1 MLKGAVKLKI
11 DSNKKAV
18 ISGVLLGTCVFCA
31 YALFTCLLY
40 YLLGGENF
48 VYKGET
54 RDVVNGISFNVVQIM
69 AVVISAVI
77 PILLI
82 RYKKIYYYEL
92 SVFIGIALYALYFI
106 AYFVC
111 LSSMPIEMALRF
123 PMNSFDA
130 IIFGIFNFPFGA
142 IIGIIINVGV
152 NFLRNRK

>member
-1 MLKGAVKLKI
+1 MVKLKI

-18 ISGVLLGTCVFCA
+18 IAGVLLGTCVFFA
-31 YALFTCLLY
+31 YAIFTCLLY

-54 RDVVNGISFNVVQIM
+54 RDVVNGISFNIVQIM

-82 RYKKIYYYEL
+82 RYKKMEHYEL
-92 SVFIGIALYALYFI
+92 CVFIAIVLYALYFI
-106 AYFVC
+106 VYFIC
-111 LSSMPIEMALRF
+111 LSAMPVEMALGF

-130 IIFGIFNFPFGA
+130 LIFGIFNFPLGA
-142 IIGIIINVGV
+142 IIGIMLNIGV
-152 NFLRNRK
+152 NFLINKKQ